1 MSILDFDSC
10 VQGEGKSTTHWVRQ
24 ISIIIHSSDSINVG
38 SAILMLEKNCRFTP
52 LKQKLGRLKCH
63 CDDMG
68 TLMAALVKYADS
80 DGTKDPDSEDERS
93 GKGKK
98 SSGLKGQQYNP
109 ASQGGYGK
117 RKADD
122 FVANTGARNYNQRRK
137 GPPVQRTGFD
147 LDAMLSQPC

>member
-1 MSILDFDSC
+1 
-10 VQGEGKSTTHWVRQ
+10 
-24 ISIIIHSSDSINVG
+24 
-38 SAILMLEKNCRFTP
+38 MLEKNYRFNP
-52 LKQKLGRLKCH
+52 LKQKLGRLKRH

-98 SSGLKGQQYNP
+98 SSGVKGQQYNP
-109 ASQGGYGK
+109 ANQGGNGK

-122 FVANTGARNYNQRRK
+122 FVANTGAQNYNQRRK
-137 GPPVQRTGFD
+137 GRPAQGTKFD
-147 LDAMLSQPC
+147 LDAILN